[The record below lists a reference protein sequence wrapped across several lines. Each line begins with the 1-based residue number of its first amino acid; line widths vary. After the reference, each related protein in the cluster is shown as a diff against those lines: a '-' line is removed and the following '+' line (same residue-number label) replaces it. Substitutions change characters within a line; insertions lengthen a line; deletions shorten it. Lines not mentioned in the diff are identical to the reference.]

1 MDIPLSSFIDFVLK
15 SGSPKMTCAKKIKSN
30 LTIPYDPI
38 TDYYKRFREGVQEVH
53 RSGLSKNKLGSVIGH
68 VPANKHANYE
78 AMIMGYQK
86 YIGTKKLNWFEPPTR
101 IWNHAGIKIR
111 VNPELGLEWSG
122 KKYLIKLYLKADK
135 PSKDRA
141 STVLALMYHNLKVNN
156 CELGLLDV
164 RNSKMYLY
172 EKVMSSLVPLVE
184 AEAVALEFMLRN
196 I

>member
-15 SGSPKMTCAKKIKSN
+15 SGSPKMTCAKNIKSD

-53 RSGLSKNKLGSVIGH
+53 RKGLSKNKLGNIIGH
-68 VPANKHANYE
+68 VPAHKKANYE
-78 AMIMGYQK
+78 AMIIGYQK
-86 YIGTKKLNWFEPPTR
+86 YIGAKKPDWFEPPAK

-141 STVLALMYHNLKVNN
+141 STVLALMHHSLAYNK

-164 RNSKMYLY
+164 RNSKIYLY
-172 EKVMSSLVPLVE
+172 EKEMSSLLPLVE
-184 AEAVALEFMLRN
+184 AEAVALEFMLRS